1 MTAGAMMR
9 GVGGAA
15 GCRVSKIVTRH
26 PAAPG
31 VVGHVIVHLWPVLVE
46 LPRIS
51 QPWAEGHH
59 ASIEIQSTHVRLRS
73 SVISSSENSV

>member
-15 GCRVSKIVTRH
+15 GCRVSKIVTRY

-31 VVGHVIVHLWPVLVE
+31 VVGHVIVHLWRNMRPPFT
-46 LPRIS
+46 LPS
-51 QPWAEGHH
+51 GQYQGEGDM
-59 ASIEIQSTHVRLRS
+59 QGRMTK
-73 SVISSSENSV
+73 